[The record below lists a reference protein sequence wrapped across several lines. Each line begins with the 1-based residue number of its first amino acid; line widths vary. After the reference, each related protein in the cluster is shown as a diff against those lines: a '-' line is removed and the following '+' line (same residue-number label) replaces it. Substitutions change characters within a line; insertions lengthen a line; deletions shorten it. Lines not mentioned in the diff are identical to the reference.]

1 MPPTAQFALR
11 GERLG
16 LQVLTAGPVRCFHG
30 LYPTGSVDTSPS
42 SDRAG
47 VPALILGRGA
57 NRRDGKGFE
66 DHDPEARGLGGPH
79 GRRSQSRSGVAAG
92 LVGDRCLTPSERP
105 ASGWNEGRPG
115 RLERS
120 PRRVS
125 DAILRLRESPGQVRR
140 PASKLLITTHHH
152 DHPRSRTRHTHS
164 ALAGA

>member
-30 LYPTGSVDTSPS
+30 LYPTGSVDASPS

-47 VPALILGRGA
+47 VPALILWRGA

-66 DHDPEARGLGGPH
+66 DHDPEARGLRGAHGGHTIRDRGSP
-79 GRRSQSRSGVAAG
+79 AC

-115 RLERS
+115 PVRGT

>member
-30 LYPTGSVDTSPS
+30 LYPTGSVDASPS

-66 DHDPEARGLGGPH
+66 DHDPEARGLRGAHGGH
-79 GRRSQSRSGVAAG
+79 TIRDRGR
-92 LVGDRCLTPSERP
+92 
-105 ASGWNEGRPG
+105 
-115 RLERS
+115 
-120 PRRVS
+120 RRVS
-125 DAILRLRESPGQVRR
+125 SVIAAQRRLNARRADGTKADRGRSEGPRDAFLTRSYDSGESPGQVRR

-152 DHPRSRTRHTHS
+152 DHPRFRTRHTDS